1 MNTATPNFRVGIGYD
16 VHQLVTGRPLILG
29 GVEIPHTHGLD
40 GHSDADVLS
49 HAIADAIL
57 GALGEPDIGHFFPP
71 TDQSIKGISS
81 LDILKKVRSVADGK
95 GFVLCNVDSTLIAEA
110 PKILPH
116 AAAMKSNIA
125 GALGIEVGQVGIKA
139 TTNETMGFAGRQEG
153 MAAHAVAAVMS
164 A

>member
-1 MNTATPNFRVGIGYD
+1 MGDREPDFRVGIGYD

-40 GHSDADVLS
+40 GHSDADVLC

-71 TDQSIKGISS
+71 TDDSIKGISS
-81 LDILKKVRSVADGK
+81 LEILRKIRSVADGR
-95 GFVLCNVDSTLIAEA
+95 GFSIGNIDSALIAEA

-116 AAAMKSNIA
+116 ADQMKANIA
-125 GALGIEVGQVGIKA
+125 GALGISVDRIGVKA
-139 TTNETMGFAGRQEG
+139 TTNEKMGFAGRREG
-153 MAAHAVAAVMS
+153 MAAHAVATVS
-164 A
+164 R

>member
-1 MNTATPNFRVGIGYD
+1 MSTATPNFRVGIGYD
-16 VHQLVTGRPLILG
+16 VHQLVTGRPLIIG

-49 HAIADAIL
+49 HAIADAVL

-81 LDILKKVRSVADGK
+81 LDILKKIRSVADEK
-95 GFVLCNVDSTLIAEA
+95 GFAICNVDSTLIAEA

-116 AAAMKSNIA
+116 AAEMKRNIA
-125 GALGIEVGQVGIKA
+125 GALAIGVEQVGIKA
-139 TTNETMGFAGRQEG
+139 TTNETMGFAGREEG
-153 MAAHAVAAVMS
+153 MAAHAVAAVVGV
-164 A
+164 